1 MRAIDVRDLLE
12 HPGSSKT
19 VRVDEPVPGLSTE
32 LVEVSKEE
40 PLEGDLTLESVVEGI
55 YVTGSVAGRM
65 SFRCARCLKA
75 FERDFEIPLQEMVV
89 RDPGPDDDYALE
101 PDLHLDPEPMVRD
114 AVVLAMPFSPL
125 CKPDCLGLCE
135 RCGGDRNL
143 GECSCAPQIDPR
155 WAALE
160 RFTEE
165 P

>member
-12 HPGSSKT
+12 RPGSSKT

-32 LVEVSKEE
+32 LVEVSKDE

-55 YVTGSVAGRM
+55 YVTGSVGGQM
-65 SFRCARCLKA
+65 SFRCARCLRP
-75 FERDFEIPLQEMVV
+75 FERAFEIPLQEMVV
-89 RDPGPDDDYALE
+89 REPGPDDDYVLE

-125 CKPDCLGLCE
+125 CTPECLGLCE

-143 GECSCAPQIDPR
+143 GECSCTPQIDPR

>member
-32 LVEVSKEE
+32 LVEVSKDE

-55 YVTGSVAGRM
+55 YVTGSVGGRM
-65 SFRCARCLKA
+65 SFRCARCLKP
-75 FERDFEIPLQEMVV
+75 FEHAFEIPLQEMVV
-89 RDPGPDDDYALE
+89 REPGPDDDYVLE

-125 CKPDCLGLCE
+125 CTPECLGLCE

-143 GECSCAPQIDPR
+143 GECSCTPQIDPR